1 MWVIER
7 AAARWSIRL
16 AKRGMAHR
24 GSGRLGSELLEL
36 AGTLDWM
43 NITGPPLK
51 GLLREF
57 SLTADDLILVHDDLD
72 LDLGRLRIK
81 QAGGHGGHNGIKSVI
96 EAIGTPQ
103 FVRIKIGI
111 GRPAPRQDSADY
123 VLQAFTREEIEV
135 LNPCLDRAVDALEC
149 LIHRGVAVA
158 MNEFNVREKE
168 KTKKKGSQADR
179 CSRNARP
186 RKALVGRAAPRVNLV
201 SLSRQVE
208 GEKTMGLCCGMIG
221 LPNVGKTTV
230 FNALTGSGALAA
242 NYPFATV
249 DPNTGIAL
257 VPDPRLGVL
266 TDLFKSKKTTYSTLE
281 VRDIAGLVEG
291 ASKGEGL
298 GNQFLGHIREVDA
311 LLHVVRCFQGTDVV
325 HVSGGVNP
333 LRDIGVIE
341 TELLLADLDTLDR
354 RKQKTEKKV
363 RAGDKKA
370 AFELAFIDKLI
381 GLLDKGEWLGNLTY
395 TPEERV
401 VLDECQ
407 LLAAKPVLFVANV
420 SEQAGA
426 DEAMVKAVR
435 EFAEK
440 RGARVVTICGQLE
453 AELSTLPENPN
464 EPTS

>member
-1 MWVIER
+1 M
-7 AAARWSIRL
+7 
-16 AKRGMAHR
+16 
-24 GSGRLGSELLEL
+24 
-36 AGTLDWM
+36 
-43 NITGPPLK
+43 
-51 GLLREF
+51 
-57 SLTADDLILVHDDLD
+57 
-72 LDLGRLRIK
+72 
-81 QAGGHGGHNGIKSVI
+81 
-96 EAIGTPQ
+96 
-103 FVRIKIGI
+103 
-111 GRPAPRQDSADY
+111 
-123 VLQAFTREEIEV
+123 
-135 LNPCLDRAVDALEC
+135 
-149 LIHRGVAVA
+149 
-158 MNEFNVREKE
+158 
-168 KTKKKGSQADR
+168 
-179 CSRNARP
+179 
-186 RKALVGRAAPRVNLV
+186 
-201 SLSRQVE
+201 
-208 GEKTMGLCCGMIG
+208 LCCGMIG

-341 TELLLADLDTLDR
+341 TELLLADLDTLER

-370 AFELAFIDKLI
+370 AFELTFIDKLI

-420 SEQAGA
+420 SEQAS
-426 DEAMVKAVR
+426 R
-435 EFAEK
+435 
-440 RGARVVTICGQLE
+440 R
-453 AELSTLPENPN
+453 
-464 EPTS
+464 